1 MNKSTSTKGFGLV
14 EVLLSIALFA
24 LVVTGLMSVLAYATT
39 SIPRNNNYSDAIRL
53 ASEGVDAVR
62 NTWRYDSSLV
72 NFGAP
77 MGVDSTNRSLVVGPN
92 PDTVGIFTRTIIVTK
107 STPLFATVIID
118 WNETNGQA
126 NSFTL
131 ESLVTY
137 WQRP

>member
-1 MNKSTSTKGFGLV
+1 MDKNIATKGFGLV

-24 LVVTGLMSVLAYATT
+24 LVVTGLMSVLAYTTT
-39 SIPRNNNYSDAIRL
+39 SIPHNNNYSDAIRL

-62 NTWRYDSSLV
+62 NTWRYDPTLINIGIS
-72 NFGAP
+72 
-77 MGVDSTNRSLVVGPN
+77 GVDKTNGILTLGSF
-92 PDTVGIFTRTIIVTK
+92 PDVVGIFTRTITIQKSDPLLVTV
-107 STPLFATVIID
+107 TID
-118 WNETNGQA
+118 WNEASGQA